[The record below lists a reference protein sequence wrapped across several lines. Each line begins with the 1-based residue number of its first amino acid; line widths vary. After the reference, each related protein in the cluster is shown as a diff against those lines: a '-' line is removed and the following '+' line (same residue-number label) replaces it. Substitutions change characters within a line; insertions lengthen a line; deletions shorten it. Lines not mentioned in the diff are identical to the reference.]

1 MAFLFRK
8 RTLLIILFAFIFLFA
23 VYLMFLG
30 NFTKVVY
37 EENST
42 SSDSEKVLNQTHLPQ
57 KSGEETTPDKKE
69 NIKENVNDFFI
80 DYKLER
86 DRLRSQEADYLR
98 ELINNANASSES
110 RDQAQ
115 KDLISLSQRVE
126 KEMMVE
132 NLIKAKGF
140 EDAVIFISNNY
151 ANVVIKASGL
161 LPKQIAQITDIV
173 TKATNIPIDKIT
185 IIERK

>member
-1 MAFLFRK
+1 MAFLLRK
-8 RTLLIILFAFIFLFA
+8 RTLLIILFTSIFLLS
-23 VYLMFLG
+23 VYMMFSG
-30 NFTKVVY
+30 NFPKVVY
-37 EENST
+37 EKNST
-42 SSDSEKVLNQTHLPQ
+42 SSDAEKVISQTQLPQ
-57 KSGEETTPDKKE
+57 KSAPGTALDKKE
-69 NIKENVNDFFI
+69 NQSDFFI

-115 KDLISLSQRVE
+115 KDLIALSQRVE

-140 EDAVIFISNNY
+140 EDAVIFISNDY

-173 TKATNIPIDKIT
+173 TKTTNIPIDKIT

>member
-1 MAFLFRK
+1 MAFLLRK
-8 RTLLIILFAFIFLFA
+8 RTLLIIFFASIFLLS
-23 VYLMFLG
+23 VYMMFSG
-30 NFTKVVY
+30 NLPKVVY
-37 EENST
+37 EKNPISN
-42 SSDSEKVLNQTHLPQ
+42 DSEKAISQTQLMQ
-57 KSGEETTPDKKE
+57 KSDPEMAKKG
-69 NIKENVNDFFI
+69 NQSDFFI

-115 KDLISLSQRVE
+115 KDLIALSQRVE

-140 EDAVIFISNNY
+140 EDAVIFMSNDY